1 MFFDKLKSVIKT
13 PEIEFLCRKEDF
25 GVIPKPYPSRKL
37 MPDWYKAL
45 PQFKENQRAL
55 GNEHSTLK
63 RCPPFLDAMCVGWI
77 IPLAADVEIKTNYD
91 GSGVEYRWGYNKTMV
106 ESHKNWQVSADDSP
120 NPNMPKPPLKWMNY
134 WAIRVPP
141 GYSVLFVPPL
151 NRPEHR
157 FTCLSGIVECDE
169 YFAYINFP
177 FFFNITNF
185 TGVIEAGTPL
195 MQAIPIKRDGI
206 IKNGVVREWNNKD
219 HKESEKIRKRYSA
232 HNSIYR
238 DFIWKRK

>member
-13 PEIEFLCRKEDF
+13 PEIEFLCQEEDF

-37 MPDWYKAL
+37 MPDWYKEL
-45 PQFKENQRAL
+45 PQFKENQR
-55 GNEHSTLK
+55 TLSNPTIK
-63 RCPPFLDAMCVGWI
+63 RCPPFLDAMCIGWI
-77 IPLAADVEIKTNYD
+77 IPLAADVEIKSNFD
-91 GSGVEYRWGYNKTMV
+91 CSGVDYKWTHSKKMIEN
-106 ESHKNWQVSADDSP
+106 HFDWQLSTDKSP
-120 NPNMPKPPLKWMNY
+120 NPNAPKPPLKWINW
-134 WAIRVPP
+134 WAIKVPP

-157 FTCLSGIVECDE
+157 FTCLSGMVDCDG
-169 YFAYINFP
+169 YFEFVNFP
-177 FFFNITNF
+177 FFFNVVNF

-206 IKNGVVREWNNKD
+206 IKNGVVRKF
-219 HKESEKIRKRYSA
+219 EKYDNELIKKTRKRYHV